1 MKLNSKNLVLNLL
14 GTDANIQINKKI
26 LLILKLEEAFFLS
39 YLIDQYKYFEREGK
53 LREDGSFYTSNMDIA
68 LYTTFNNSQIA
79 RVKKAGLEK
88 NLFRIS
94 LEDSRTK
101 SYYYLNFDKIL
112 EMIGTE
118 KSNME
123 LAYKS
128 RFDSEKIDIEINN
141 LEDIEN
147 LKKFTFNELR
157 FYCKENKIKYSGN
170 DKKDNLIKKIIE
182 SKNPNLFEKA
192 HFSTVNDI
200 SFTSEQENHSL
211 TKNEKLSNGVS
222 DISLTVSEKSIT
234 NQEQINQEQNTCH
247 VHENGKNE
255 KDKEIENLF
264 HEFGINYTD
273 TNEASCLLI
282 LNEFNGNKILLE
294 KYLIN
299 IHKQL
304 ERLTNIKN
312 LAALFSKKLKEIDYS
327 LINKIKNES
336 KDEAEKIL
344 KEQKKIN
351 DEKKIIE
358 NNNKMDKVI
367 NSFLKLDKEV
377 QKNVVNI
384 AEQSYLKEV
393 PNINVDLL
401 GIYKKNTYRVYLKM
415 IYFKLLE
422 VIKSENIKIGEVIW
436 KYYVLLYQYLK
447 IILGMENELEKKA
460 ILLEQKE
467 SLKIEKEN

>member
-39 YLIDQYKYFEREGK
+39 YLIDKYKYFEREGK

-157 FYCKENKIKYSGN
+157 FYCKVNKIKYSGN

-182 SKNPNLFEKA
+182 NKNPNLFEKA

-200 SFTSEQENHSL
+200 SFTSEQKNRSL
-211 TKNEKLSNGVS
+211 TKNGKLKDDVS

-247 VHENGKNE
+247 VHENGKNK
-255 KDKEIENLF
+255 KDKEIEKLF

-282 LNEFNGNKILLE
+282 LNEFEGNKILLE
-294 KYLIN
+294 KYLLI

-327 LINKIKNES
+327 LINKIKKENE
-336 KDEAEKIL
+336 DNIEKIL
-344 KEQKKIN
+344 ENQKKIK
-351 DEKKIIE
+351 DEKRIIE
-358 NNNKMDKVI
+358 NTINMDRI
-367 NSFLKLDKEV
+367 IDNFLSLDKEI
-377 QKNVVNI
+377 QENVVNL
-384 AEQSYLKEV
+384 AEQKFLKENPQTNFDMFKAIKKSSYRSYL
-393 PNINVDLL
+393 
-401 GIYKKNTYRVYLKM
+401 RM
-415 IYFKLLE
+415 IYSKLLE
-422 VIKSENIKIGEVIW
+422 IIKRENIIRI
-436 KYYVLLYQYLK
+436 
-447 IILGMENELEKKA
+447 
-460 ILLEQKE
+460 
-467 SLKIEKEN
+467 SD

>member
-1 MKLNSKNLVLNLL
+1 MKLDSKNLVLNLL

-26 LLILKLEEAFFLS
+26 LLTLKLEEAFFLS

-79 RVKKAGLEK
+79 RVKKSGVEKGLFK
-88 NLFRIS
+88 IS

-128 RFDSEKIDIEINN
+128 RFDSEKIDLEINN

-182 SKNPNLFEKA
+182 NKNPNLISKS

-200 SFTSEQENHSL
+200 SFTSEQKNRSL
-211 TKNEKLSNGVS
+211 TKNGKLEDGVS

-234 NQEQINQEQNTCH
+234 NQEQINQEQNTFH
-247 VHENGKNE
+247 VHEKNKKDE
-255 KDKEIENLF
+255 KIESIF
-264 HEFGINYTD
+264 HELGINYTD

-282 LNEFNGNKILLE
+282 LNEFEDNKILLE
-294 KYLIN
+294 KYLLI

-304 ERLTNIKN
+304 EKLTNIKN

-327 LINKIKNES
+327 LINKIKKEN
-336 KDEAEKIL
+336 KDNIEKIL
-344 KEQKKIN
+344 EEQKKIK
-351 DEKKIIE
+351 DEERRIENSICMDKIID
-358 NNNKMDKVI
+358 N
-367 NSFLKLDKEV
+367 FLSLDKEI
-377 QKNVVNI
+377 QENVVNL
-384 AEQSYLKEV
+384 AEQKFLKEN
-393 PNINVDLL
+393 PQTNLDMFKAI
-401 GIYKKNTYRVYLKM
+401 KKRSYRSHLRM
-415 IYFKLLE
+415 IYSKLLE
-422 VIKSENIKIGEVIW
+422 IIKDENIKIGEVI
-436 KYYVLLYQYLK
+436 
-447 IILGMENELEKKA
+447 
-460 ILLEQKE
+460 
-467 SLKIEKEN
+467 

>member
-157 FYCKENKIKYSGN
+157 FYCKVNKIKYSGN

-182 SKNPNLFEKA
+182 NKNPNLFEKA

-200 SFTSEQENHSL
+200 SFTSEQKNRSL
-211 TKNEKLSNGVS
+211 TKNGKLKDDVS

-247 VHENGKNE
+247 VHENGKNK
-255 KDKEIENLF
+255 KDKEIEKLF

-282 LNEFNGNKILLE
+282 LNEFEGNKILLE
-294 KYLIN
+294 KYLLI

-327 LINKIKNES
+327 LINKIKKENE
-336 KDEAEKIL
+336 DNIEKIL
-344 KEQKKIN
+344 ENQKKIK
-351 DEKKIIE
+351 DEKRIIE
-358 NNNKMDKVI
+358 NTINMDRI
-367 NSFLKLDKEV
+367 IDNFLSLDKEI
-377 QKNVVNI
+377 QENVVNL
-384 AEQSYLKEV
+384 AEQKFLKEN
-393 PNINVDLL
+393 PQTNFDMFKAI
-401 GIYKKNTYRVYLKM
+401 KKSSYRSHLRM
-415 IYFKLLE
+415 IYSKLLE
-422 VIKSENIKIGEVIW
+422 IIKRENIIRI
-436 KYYVLLYQYLK
+436 
-447 IILGMENELEKKA
+447 
-460 ILLEQKE
+460 
-467 SLKIEKEN
+467 SD

>member
-1 MKLNSKNLVLNLL
+1 MKLDSKNLVLNLL

-26 LLILKLEEAFFLS
+26 LLTLKLEEAFFLS

-79 RVKKAGLEK
+79 RVKKSGVEKGLFK
-88 NLFRIS
+88 IS

-128 RFDSEKIDIEINN
+128 RFDSEKIDLEINN

-182 SKNPNLFEKA
+182 NKNPNLISKS

-200 SFTSEQENHSL
+200 SFTSEQKNRSL
-211 TKNEKLSNGVS
+211 TKNGKLEDGVS

-247 VHENGKNE
+247 VHEKNKKDE
-255 KDKEIENLF
+255 KIESIF
-264 HEFGINYTD
+264 HELGINYTD

-282 LNEFNGNKILLE
+282 LNEFEDNKILLE
-294 KYLIN
+294 KYLLI

-304 ERLTNIKN
+304 EKLTNIKN

-327 LINKIKNES
+327 LINKIKKEN
-336 KDEAEKIL
+336 KDNIEKIL
-344 KEQKKIN
+344 EEQKKIK
-351 DEKKIIE
+351 DEERRIENSICMDKIID
-358 NNNKMDKVI
+358 N
-367 NSFLKLDKEV
+367 FLSLDKEI
-377 QKNVVNI
+377 QENVVNL
-384 AEQSYLKEV
+384 AEQKFLKEN
-393 PNINVDLL
+393 PQANLDMFKAI
-401 GIYKKNTYRVYLKM
+401 KKRSYRSHLRM
-415 IYFKLLE
+415 IYSKLLE
-422 VIKSENIKIGEVIW
+422 IIKDENIKIGEVI
-436 KYYVLLYQYLK
+436 
-447 IILGMENELEKKA
+447 
-460 ILLEQKE
+460 
-467 SLKIEKEN
+467 

>member
-1 MKLNSKNLVLNLL
+1 MKLDSKNLVLNLL

-26 LLILKLEEAFFLS
+26 LLTLKLEEAFFLS

-79 RVKKAGLEK
+79 RVKKSGVEKGLFK
-88 NLFRIS
+88 IS

-128 RFDSEKIDIEINN
+128 RFDSEKIDLEINN

-170 DKKDNLIKKIIE
+170 DKKGDLIKKIIE
-182 SKNPNLFEKA
+182 FKNPELLEKV
-192 HFSTVNDI
+192 HFSAVNDI
-200 SFTSEQENHSL
+200 SFTSEQKNRSL
-211 TKNEKLSNGVS
+211 TKNGKLEDGVS

-247 VHENGKNE
+247 VHEKNKKDE
-255 KDKEIENLF
+255 KIESIF
-264 HEFGINYTD
+264 HELGINYTD

-282 LNEFNGNKILLE
+282 LNEFEDNKILLE
-294 KYLIN
+294 KYLLI

-304 ERLTNIKN
+304 EKLTNIKN

-327 LINKIKNES
+327 LINKIKKEN
-336 KDEAEKIL
+336 KDNIEKIL
-344 KEQKKIN
+344 EEQKKIK
-351 DEKKIIE
+351 DEERRIENSICMDKIID
-358 NNNKMDKVI
+358 N
-367 NSFLKLDKEV
+367 FLSLDKEI
-377 QKNVVNI
+377 QENVVNL
-384 AEQSYLKEV
+384 AEQKFLKEN
-393 PNINVDLL
+393 PQTNLDMFKAI
-401 GIYKKNTYRVYLKM
+401 KKRSYRSHLRM
-415 IYFKLLE
+415 IYSKLLE
-422 VIKSENIKIGEVIW
+422 IIKDENIKIGEVI
-436 KYYVLLYQYLK
+436 
-447 IILGMENELEKKA
+447 
-460 ILLEQKE
+460 
-467 SLKIEKEN
+467 

>member
-1 MKLNSKNLVLNLL
+1 MKLDSKNLVLNLL

-26 LLILKLEEAFFLS
+26 LLTLKLEEAFFLS

-79 RVKKAGLEK
+79 RVKKSGVEKGLFK
-88 NLFRIS
+88 IS

-128 RFDSEKIDIEINN
+128 RFDSEKIDLEINN

-182 SKNPNLFEKA
+182 NKNPNLISRA

-200 SFTSEQENHSL
+200 SFTSEQKNRSL
-211 TKNEKLSNGVS
+211 TKNGKLEDGVS
-222 DISLTVSEKSIT
+222 DISLTVSEKFIT

-247 VHENGKNE
+247 VHEKNKKDE
-255 KDKEIENLF
+255 KIESIF
-264 HEFGINYTD
+264 HELGINYTD

-282 LNEFNGNKILLE
+282 LNEFEGNKILLE
-294 KYLIN
+294 KYLLI

-327 LINKIKNES
+327 LINKIKKEN
-336 KDEAEKIL
+336 KNNMEKTL
-344 KEQKKIN
+344 KNQKKIK
-351 DEKKIIE
+351 DEERSIENTINMDKIID
-358 NNNKMDKVI
+358 N
-367 NSFLKLDKEV
+367 FLSLDKET
-377 QKNVVNI
+377 QENVVNL
-384 AEQSYLKEV
+384 AEQKFLKENPQTNLDMFKVIKKSSYRSYL
-393 PNINVDLL
+393 
-401 GIYKKNTYRVYLKM
+401 RM
-415 IYFKLLE
+415 IYSKLLE
-422 VIKSENIKIGEVIW
+422 IIKRENII
-436 KYYVLLYQYLK
+436 
-447 IILGMENELEKKA
+447 MFDNEDE
-460 ILLEQKE
+460 
-467 SLKIEKEN
+467 

>member
-1 MKLNSKNLVLNLL
+1 MKLDSKNLVLNLL

-26 LLILKLEEAFFLS
+26 LLTLKLEEAFFLS
-39 YLIDQYKYFEREGK
+39 YLIDQYKYSEREGK

-79 RVKKAGLEK
+79 RVKKSGVEKGLFK
-88 NLFRIS
+88 IS

-128 RFDSEKIDIEINN
+128 RFDSEKIDLEINN

-182 SKNPNLFEKA
+182 NKNPNLISKS

-200 SFTSEQENHSL
+200 SFTSEQKNRSL
-211 TKNEKLSNGVS
+211 TKNGKLEDGVS

-247 VHENGKNE
+247 VHEKNKKDE
-255 KDKEIENLF
+255 KIESIF
-264 HEFGINYTD
+264 HELGINYTD

-282 LNEFNGNKILLE
+282 LNEFEDNKILLE
-294 KYLIN
+294 KYLLI

-304 ERLTNIKN
+304 EKLTNIKN

-327 LINKIKNES
+327 LINKIKKEN
-336 KDEAEKIL
+336 KDNIEKIL
-344 KEQKKIN
+344 EEQKKIK
-351 DEKKIIE
+351 DEERRIENSIFMDKIID
-358 NNNKMDKVI
+358 N
-367 NSFLKLDKEV
+367 FLSLDKEI
-377 QKNVVNI
+377 QENVVNL
-384 AEQSYLKEV
+384 AEQKFLKEN
-393 PNINVDLL
+393 PQTNLDMFKAI
-401 GIYKKNTYRVYLKM
+401 KKRSYRSHLRM
-415 IYFKLLE
+415 IYSKLLE
-422 VIKSENIKIGEVIW
+422 IIKDENIKIGEVI
-436 KYYVLLYQYLK
+436 
-447 IILGMENELEKKA
+447 
-460 ILLEQKE
+460 
-467 SLKIEKEN
+467 

>member
-1 MKLNSKNLVLNLL
+1 MKLDSKNLVLNLL

-26 LLILKLEEAFFLS
+26 LLTLKLEEAFFLS

-79 RVKKAGLEK
+79 RVKKSGVEK
-88 NLFRIS
+88 ELFKIS

-128 RFDSEKIDIEINN
+128 RFDSEKIELEINN
-141 LEDIEN
+141 LDDIEN

-182 SKNPNLFEKA
+182 NKNPNLITKS

-200 SFTSEQENHSL
+200 SFTSEQKNRSL
-211 TKNEKLSNGVS
+211 TKNGKLEDGVS

-234 NQEQINQEQNTCH
+234 NQDKNNQEEISCH
-247 VHENGKNE
+247 VHENVKNK
-255 KDKEIENLF
+255 KDKKIENLF
-264 HEFGINYTD
+264 HELGINYTD

-282 LNEFNGNKILLE
+282 LNEFEGNKILLE
-294 KYLIN
+294 KYLLI

-327 LINKIKNES
+327 LINKIKKEN
-336 KDEAEKIL
+336 KDNIKKIL
-344 KEQKKIN
+344 EEQKKIK
-351 DEKKIIE
+351 DEERRIENSICMDKIID
-358 NNNKMDKVI
+358 N
-367 NSFLKLDKEV
+367 FLSLDKEI
-377 QKNVVNI
+377 QENIVNL
-384 AEQSYLKEV
+384 AEQKFLKENPKTNTDMFKV
-393 PNINVDLL
+393 I
-401 GIYKKNTYRVYLKM
+401 KKSSYRSHLRM
-415 IYFKLLE
+415 IYSKLLE
-422 VIKSENIKIGEVIW
+422 IIKDENIKIGEVI
-436 KYYVLLYQYLK
+436 
-447 IILGMENELEKKA
+447 
-460 ILLEQKE
+460 
-467 SLKIEKEN
+467 

>member
-1 MKLNSKNLVLNLL
+1 MKLDSKNLVLNLL

-26 LLILKLEEAFFLS
+26 LLTLKLEEAFFLS

-79 RVKKAGLEK
+79 RVKKSGVEKGLFK
-88 NLFRIS
+88 IS

-128 RFDSEKIDIEINN
+128 RFDSEKIDLEINN

-182 SKNPNLFEKA
+182 NKNPNLISKS

-200 SFTSEQENHSL
+200 SFTGEQKNRSL
-211 TKNEKLSNGVS
+211 TKNGKLEDGVS

-247 VHENGKNE
+247 VHEKNKKDE
-255 KDKEIENLF
+255 KIESIF
-264 HEFGINYTD
+264 HELGINYTD

-282 LNEFNGNKILLE
+282 LNEFEDNKILLE
-294 KYLIN
+294 KYLLI

-304 ERLTNIKN
+304 EKLTNIKN

-327 LINKIKNES
+327 LINKIKKEN
-336 KDEAEKIL
+336 KDNIEKIL
-344 KEQKKIN
+344 EEQKKIK
-351 DEKKIIE
+351 DEERRIENSICMDKIID
-358 NNNKMDKVI
+358 N
-367 NSFLKLDKEV
+367 FLSLDKEI
-377 QKNVVNI
+377 QENIVNL
-384 AEQSYLKEV
+384 AEQKFLKEN
-393 PNINVDLL
+393 PQTNLDMFKAI
-401 GIYKKNTYRVYLKM
+401 KKRSYRSHLRM
-415 IYFKLLE
+415 IYSKLLE
-422 VIKSENIKIGEVIW
+422 IIKDENIKIGEVI
-436 KYYVLLYQYLK
+436 
-447 IILGMENELEKKA
+447 
-460 ILLEQKE
+460 
-467 SLKIEKEN
+467 

>member
-1 MKLNSKNLVLNLL
+1 MKLDSKNLVLNLL

-26 LLILKLEEAFFLS
+26 LLTLKLEEAFFLS

-79 RVKKAGLEK
+79 RVKKSGVEKGLFK
-88 NLFRIS
+88 IS

-128 RFDSEKIDIEINN
+128 RFDSEKIDLEINN

-182 SKNPNLFEKA
+182 NKNPNLISKS

-200 SFTSEQENHSL
+200 SFTSEQKNRSL
-211 TKNEKLSNGVS
+211 TKNGKLEDGVS

-247 VHENGKNE
+247 VHKKNKKDE
-255 KDKEIENLF
+255 KIESIF
-264 HEFGINYTD
+264 HELGINYTD

-282 LNEFNGNKILLE
+282 LNEFEDNKILLE
-294 KYLIN
+294 KYLLI

-304 ERLTNIKN
+304 EKLTNIKN

-327 LINKIKNES
+327 LINKIKKEN
-336 KDEAEKIL
+336 KDNIEKIL
-344 KEQKKIN
+344 EEQKKIK
-351 DEKKIIE
+351 DEERRIENSICMDKIID
-358 NNNKMDKVI
+358 N
-367 NSFLKLDKEV
+367 FLSLDKEI
-377 QKNVVNI
+377 QENVVNL
-384 AEQSYLKEV
+384 AEQKFLKEN
-393 PNINVDLL
+393 PQTNLDMFKAI
-401 GIYKKNTYRVYLKM
+401 KKRSYRSHLRM
-415 IYFKLLE
+415 IYSKLLE
-422 VIKSENIKIGEVIW
+422 IIKDENIKIGEVI
-436 KYYVLLYQYLK
+436 
-447 IILGMENELEKKA
+447 
-460 ILLEQKE
+460 
-467 SLKIEKEN
+467 

>member
-1 MKLNSKNLVLNLL
+1 MKLDSKNLVLNLL

-26 LLILKLEEAFFLS
+26 LLTLKLEEAFFLS

-79 RVKKAGLEK
+79 RVKKSGVEK
-88 NLFRIS
+88 ELFKIS

-128 RFDSEKIDIEINN
+128 RFDSEKIELEINN
-141 LEDIEN
+141 LDDIEN

-182 SKNPNLFEKA
+182 SKNPNLFEKV

-200 SFTSEQENHSL
+200 SFTSEQKNRSL
-211 TKNEKLSNGVS
+211 TKNGKMEDGVS
-222 DISLTVSEKSIT
+222 DISLTVSKKSIT

-247 VHENGKNE
+247 VHEKNKKDE
-255 KDKEIENLF
+255 KIESIF
-264 HEFGINYTD
+264 HELGINYTD

-282 LNEFNGNKILLE
+282 LNEFEDNKILLE
-294 KYLIN
+294 KYLLI

-304 ERLTNIKN
+304 EKLTNIKN

-327 LINKIKNES
+327 LINKIKKEN
-336 KDEAEKIL
+336 KDNIEKIL
-344 KEQKKIN
+344 EEQKKIK
-351 DEKKIIE
+351 DEERRIENSICMDKIID
-358 NNNKMDKVI
+358 N
-367 NSFLKLDKEV
+367 FLSLDKEI
-377 QKNVVNI
+377 QENIVNL
-384 AEQSYLKEV
+384 AEQKFLKEN
-393 PNINVDLL
+393 PQTNLDMFKAI
-401 GIYKKNTYRVYLKM
+401 KKRSYRSHLRM
-415 IYFKLLE
+415 IYSKLLE
-422 VIKSENIKIGEVIW
+422 IIKDENIKIGEVI
-436 KYYVLLYQYLK
+436 
-447 IILGMENELEKKA
+447 
-460 ILLEQKE
+460 
-467 SLKIEKEN
+467 

>member
-1 MKLNSKNLVLNLL
+1 MKLDSKNLVLNLL

-26 LLILKLEEAFFLS
+26 LLTLKLEEAFFLS

-79 RVKKAGLEK
+79 RVKKSGVEK
-88 NLFRIS
+88 ELFKIS

-128 RFDSEKIDIEINN
+128 RFDSEKIELEINN
-141 LEDIEN
+141 LDDIEN

-182 SKNPNLFEKA
+182 NKNPNLITKS

-200 SFTSEQENHSL
+200 SFTSEQKNRSL
-211 TKNEKLSNGVS
+211 TKNGKLEDGVS

-247 VHENGKNE
+247 VHEKNKKDE
-255 KDKEIENLF
+255 KIESIF
-264 HEFGINYTD
+264 HELGINYTD

-282 LNEFNGNKILLE
+282 LNEFEGNKILLE
-294 KYLIN
+294 KYLLI

-304 ERLTNIKN
+304 EKLTNIKN

-327 LINKIKNES
+327 LINKIKKEN
-336 KDEAEKIL
+336 KDNIEKIL
-344 KEQKKIN
+344 EEQKKIK
-351 DEKKIIE
+351 DEERRIENSICMDKIID
-358 NNNKMDKVI
+358 N
-367 NSFLKLDKEV
+367 FLSLDKEI
-377 QKNVVNI
+377 QENVVNL
-384 AEQSYLKEV
+384 AEQKFLKENPKTNPDMFKV
-393 PNINVDLL
+393 I
-401 GIYKKNTYRVYLKM
+401 KKSSYRSHLRM
-415 IYFKLLE
+415 IYSKLLE
-422 VIKSENIKIGEVIW
+422 IIKDENIKIGEVI
-436 KYYVLLYQYLK
+436 
-447 IILGMENELEKKA
+447 
-460 ILLEQKE
+460 
-467 SLKIEKEN
+467 

>member
-1 MKLNSKNLVLNLL
+1 MKLDSKNLVLNLL

-26 LLILKLEEAFFLS
+26 LLTLKLEEAFFLS

-79 RVKKAGLEK
+79 RVKKSGVEK
-88 NLFRIS
+88 ELFKIS

-128 RFDSEKIDIEINN
+128 RFDSEKIELEINN
-141 LEDIEN
+141 LDDIEN

-182 SKNPNLFEKA
+182 NKNPNLITKS
-192 HFSTVNDI
+192 HFSAVNDI
-200 SFTSEQENHSL
+200 SFTSEQKNRSL
-211 TKNEKLSNGVS
+211 TKNGKLEDGVS
-222 DISLTVSEKSIT
+222 DISLTVSEKFIT

-247 VHENGKNE
+247 VHEKNKKDE
-255 KDKEIENLF
+255 KIESIF
-264 HEFGINYTD
+264 HELGINYTD

-282 LNEFNGNKILLE
+282 LNEFEGNKILLE
-294 KYLIN
+294 KYLLI
-299 IHKQL
+299 IYKQL

-327 LINKIKNES
+327 LVNKIKKEN
-336 KDEAEKIL
+336 KNNIEKTL
-344 KEQKKIN
+344 ENQKKIK
-351 DEKKIIE
+351 DEERSIENTSNMDKIID
-358 NNNKMDKVI
+358 N
-367 NSFLKLDKEV
+367 FLSLDKEI
-377 QKNVVNI
+377 QENVVNL
-384 AEQSYLKEV
+384 AEQKFLKEN
-393 PNINVDLL
+393 PQTNLDMFKAI
-401 GIYKKNTYRVYLKM
+401 KKSSYRSHLRM
-415 IYFKLLE
+415 IYSKLLE
-422 VIKSENIKIGEVIW
+422 IIKDENIKIGEVI
-436 KYYVLLYQYLK
+436 
-447 IILGMENELEKKA
+447 
-460 ILLEQKE
+460 
-467 SLKIEKEN
+467 

>member
-1 MKLNSKNLVLNLL
+1 MKLDSKNLVLNLL
-14 GTDANIQINKKI
+14 GTDANIQINKKV
-26 LLILKLEEAFFLS
+26 LLTLKLEEAFFLS

-53 LREDGSFYTSNMDIA
+53 LRQDGSFYTSNMDIA

-88 NLFRIS
+88 QLFRIS

-128 RFDSEKIDIEINN
+128 RFDSEKIEIEMNN
-141 LEDIEN
+141 VEDIDN

-170 DKKDNLIKKIIE
+170 DKKGDLIKKIIE
-182 SKNPNLFEKA
+182 FKNPELLEKA
-192 HFSTVNDI
+192 HFPAVNDI
-200 SFTSEQENHSL
+200 SFTSEQKNRSL
-211 TKNEKLSNGVS
+211 TKNGKLEDGVS
-222 DISLTVSEKSIT
+222 DISLTVSEKFIT

-247 VHENGKNE
+247 VHEKNKKDE
-255 KDKEIENLF
+255 KIENIF
-264 HEFGINYTD
+264 HELGINYTD

-282 LNEFNGNKILLE
+282 LNEFEGNKILLE
-294 KYLIN
+294 KYLLI
-299 IHKQL
+299 IYKQL

-327 LINKIKNES
+327 LINKIKKEN
-336 KDEAEKIL
+336 KNNIEKTL
-344 KEQKKIN
+344 ENQKKIK
-351 DEKKIIE
+351 DEERSIENTNNMDKIID
-358 NNNKMDKVI
+358 N
-367 NSFLKLDKEV
+367 FLSLDKEI
-377 QKNVVNI
+377 QENVVNL
-384 AEQSYLKEV
+384 AEQNYLKENSV
-393 PNINVDLL
+393 INIDMLKA
-401 GIYKKNTYRVYLKM
+401 IKKNTYRTYLKM

-422 VIKSENIKIGEVIW
+422 IIKKNNLKVGET
-436 KYYVLLYQYLK
+436 
-447 IILGMENELEKKA
+447 A
-460 ILLEQKE
+460 
-467 SLKIEKEN
+467 

>member
-1 MKLNSKNLVLNLL
+1 MKLDSKNLVLNLL

-26 LLILKLEEAFFLS
+26 LLTLKLEEAFFLS

-79 RVKKAGLEK
+79 RVKKSGVEK
-88 NLFRIS
+88 ELFKIS

-128 RFDSEKIDIEINN
+128 RFDSEKIDLEINN

-170 DKKDNLIKKIIE
+170 DKKNNLIKKIIE
-182 SKNPNLFEKA
+182 NKNPNLITKN

-200 SFTSEQENHSL
+200 SFTSEQKNRSL
-211 TKNEKLSNGVS
+211 TKNGKLEDGVS

-234 NQEQINQEQNTCH
+234 NQDKNNQEKISCH
-247 VHENGKNE
+247 VHENVKNK
-255 KDKEIENLF
+255 KDKKIENLF
-264 HEFGINYTD
+264 HEFGINFTD

-282 LNEFNGNKILLE
+282 LNEFEGNKILLE
-294 KYLIN
+294 KYLLI
-299 IHKQL
+299 IYKQL

-327 LINKIKNES
+327 LVNKIKNENQ
-336 KDEAEKIL
+336 DELKKVQKEK
-344 KEQKKIN
+344 E
-351 DEKKIIE
+351 IIKNEERIKE
-358 NNNKMDKVI
+358 NNEKLDKYI
-367 NSFLKLDKEV
+367 DEFLKLDKNM
-377 QKNVVNI
+377 QKNIVDL
-384 AEQSYLKEV
+384 AEQNYLKENSEI
-393 PNINVDLL
+393 NIEMLKIV
-401 GIYKKNTYRVYLKM
+401 KKNTYRVYLKM
-415 IYFKLLE
+415 IHSKLLE
-422 VIKSENIKIGEVIW
+422 VTQKNNLKVGET
-436 KYYVLLYQYLK
+436 L
-447 IILGMENELEKKA
+447 
-460 ILLEQKE
+460 
-467 SLKIEKEN
+467 

>member
-1 MKLNSKNLVLNLL
+1 MKLDSKNLVLNLL

-26 LLILKLEEAFFLS
+26 LLTLKLEEAFFLS

-79 RVKKAGLEK
+79 RVKKSGVEKGLFK
-88 NLFRIS
+88 IS

-128 RFDSEKIDIEINN
+128 RFDSEKIDLEINN

-182 SKNPNLFEKA
+182 NKNPNLISKA

-200 SFTSEQENHSL
+200 SFTSEQKNRSL
-211 TKNEKLSNGVS
+211 TKNGKLEDGVS
-222 DISLTVSEKSIT
+222 DISLTVSEKFIT

-247 VHENGKNE
+247 VHEKNKKDE
-255 KDKEIENLF
+255 KIESIF
-264 HEFGINYTD
+264 HELGINYTD

-282 LNEFNGNKILLE
+282 LNEFEGNKILLE
-294 KYLIN
+294 KYLLI

-327 LINKIKNES
+327 LMNKIKKEN
-336 KDEAEKIL
+336 KNNMEKTL
-344 KEQKKIN
+344 KNQKKIK
-351 DEKKIIE
+351 DEERSIENTINMDKIID
-358 NNNKMDKVI
+358 N
-367 NSFLKLDKEV
+367 FLSLDKET
-377 QKNVVNI
+377 QENVVNL
-384 AEQSYLKEV
+384 AEQKFLKENPQTNLDMFKVIKKSSYRSYL
-393 PNINVDLL
+393 
-401 GIYKKNTYRVYLKM
+401 RM
-415 IYFKLLE
+415 IYSKLLE
-422 VIKSENIKIGEVIW
+422 IIKRENII
-436 KYYVLLYQYLK
+436 
-447 IILGMENELEKKA
+447 MFDNEDE
-460 ILLEQKE
+460 
-467 SLKIEKEN
+467 

>member
-1 MKLNSKNLVLNLL
+1 MKLDSKNLVLNLL

-26 LLILKLEEAFFLS
+26 LLTLKLEEAFFLS

-79 RVKKAGLEK
+79 RVKKSGVEKGLFK
-88 NLFRIS
+88 IS

-128 RFDSEKIDIEINN
+128 RFDSEKIDLEINN

-182 SKNPNLFEKA
+182 NKNPNLISKS

-200 SFTSEQENHSL
+200 SFTSEQKNRSL
-211 TKNEKLSNGVS
+211 TKNGKLEDGVS

-247 VHENGKNE
+247 VHEKNKKDE
-255 KDKEIENLF
+255 KIESIF
-264 HEFGINYTD
+264 HELGINYTD

-294 KYLIN
+294 RYLIN
-299 IHKQL
+299 IYKQL

-327 LINKIKNES
+327 LINKIKKEN
-336 KDEAEKIL
+336 KNNIEKTL
-344 KEQKKIN
+344 ENQKKIK
-351 DEKKIIE
+351 DEERSIENTINMDKIID
-358 NNNKMDKVI
+358 N
-367 NSFLKLDKEV
+367 FLSLDKEI
-377 QKNVVNI
+377 QENVVNL
-384 AEQSYLKEV
+384 AEQKFLKEN
-393 PNINVDLL
+393 PQINLDMFKA
-401 GIYKKNTYRVYLKM
+401 IKKNTYRTYLKM

-422 VIKSENIKIGEVIW
+422 IIKKNNLKVGET
-436 KYYVLLYQYLK
+436 
-447 IILGMENELEKKA
+447 A
-460 ILLEQKE
+460 
-467 SLKIEKEN
+467 

>member
-1 MKLNSKNLVLNLL
+1 MKLDSKNLVLNLL

-26 LLILKLEEAFFLS
+26 LLTLKLEEAFFLS

-79 RVKKAGLEK
+79 RVKKSGVEKGLFK
-88 NLFRIS
+88 IS

-128 RFDSEKIDIEINN
+128 RFDSEKIDLEINN

-170 DKKDNLIKKIIE
+170 DKKGDLIKKIIE
-182 SKNPNLFEKA
+182 FKNPELLEKA
-192 HFSTVNDI
+192 HFSAVNDI
-200 SFTSEQENHSL
+200 SFTSEQKNRSL
-211 TKNEKLSNGVS
+211 TKNGKLEDGVS

-247 VHENGKNE
+247 VHEKNKKDE
-255 KDKEIENLF
+255 KIESIF
-264 HEFGINYTD
+264 HELGINYTD

-282 LNEFNGNKILLE
+282 LNEFEDNKILLE
-294 KYLIN
+294 KYLLI

-304 ERLTNIKN
+304 EKLTNIKN

-327 LINKIKNES
+327 LINKIKKEN
-336 KDEAEKIL
+336 KDNIEKIL
-344 KEQKKIN
+344 EEQKKIK
-351 DEKKIIE
+351 DEERRIENSICMDKIID
-358 NNNKMDKVI
+358 N
-367 NSFLKLDKEV
+367 FLSLDKEI
-377 QKNVVNI
+377 QENVVNL
-384 AEQSYLKEV
+384 AEQKFLKEN
-393 PNINVDLL
+393 PQANLDMFKAI
-401 GIYKKNTYRVYLKM
+401 KKRSYRSHLRM
-415 IYFKLLE
+415 IYSKLLE
-422 VIKSENIKIGEVIW
+422 IIKDENIKIGEVI
-436 KYYVLLYQYLK
+436 
-447 IILGMENELEKKA
+447 
-460 ILLEQKE
+460 
-467 SLKIEKEN
+467 

>member
-1 MKLNSKNLVLNLL
+1 MKLDSKNLVLNLL
-14 GTDANIQINKKI
+14 GTDANIQINKKV
-26 LLILKLEEAFFLS
+26 LLTLKLEEAFFLS

-53 LREDGSFYTSNMDIA
+53 LRQDGSFYTSNMDIA

-88 NLFRIS
+88 QLFRIS

-128 RFDSEKIDIEINN
+128 RFDSEKIEIEMNN
-141 LEDIEN
+141 VEDIDN
-147 LKKFTFNELR
+147 FKKFTFNELR

-182 SKNPNLFEKA
+182 NKNPNLFEKV

-200 SFTSEQENHSL
+200 SFTSEQKNRSL
-211 TKNEKLSNGVS
+211 TKNGKLKDGVS

-247 VHENGKNE
+247 VHENGKNK
-255 KDKEIENLF
+255 KDKEIEKLF

-282 LNEFNGNKILLE
+282 LNEFDGNKILLE
-294 KYLIN
+294 KYLRN

-327 LINKIKNES
+327 LVNKIKNE
-336 KDEAEKIL
+336 KINEAEKIL
-344 KEQKKIN
+344 KEQRKIN
-351 DEKKIIE
+351 DEKKVIE

-367 NSFLKLDKEV
+367 NSFLNLDKEI
-377 QKNVVNI
+377 QKDIVDI
-384 AEQSYLKEV
+384 AEKNYLKEV
-393 PNINVDLL
+393 PNINADLL
-401 GIYKKNTYRVYLKM
+401 QIYRKNTYKV
-415 IYFKLLE
+415 
-422 VIKSENIKIGEVIW
+422 
-436 KYYVLLYQYLK
+436 
-447 IILGMENELEKKA
+447 
-460 ILLEQKE
+460 
-467 SLKIEKEN
+467 

>member
-1 MKLNSKNLVLNLL
+1 MKLDSKNLVLNLL

-26 LLILKLEEAFFLS
+26 LLTLKLEEAFFLS

-79 RVKKAGLEK
+79 RVKKSGVEKGLFK
-88 NLFRIS
+88 IS

-128 RFDSEKIDIEINN
+128 RFDSEKIDLEINN

-170 DKKDNLIKKIIE
+170 DKKGDLIKKIIE
-182 SKNPNLFEKA
+182 FKNPELLEKA
-192 HFSTVNDI
+192 HFSAVNDI
-200 SFTSEQENHSL
+200 SFTSEQKNRSL
-211 TKNEKLSNGVS
+211 TKNGKLEDGVS
-222 DISLTVSEKSIT
+222 DILLTVNEKSIT

-247 VHENGKNE
+247 VHEKNKKDE
-255 KDKEIENLF
+255 KIENIF
-264 HEFGINYTD
+264 HELGINYTD

-282 LNEFNGNKILLE
+282 LNEFEGNKILLE
-294 KYLIN
+294 KYLLI

-327 LINKIKNES
+327 LINKIKKEN
-336 KDEAEKIL
+336 KNNIEKTL
-344 KEQKKIN
+344 ENQKKIK
-351 DEKKIIE
+351 DEERMIENTINMDKIID
-358 NNNKMDKVI
+358 N
-367 NSFLKLDKEV
+367 FLSLDKEI
-377 QKNVVNI
+377 QENVVNL
-384 AEQSYLKEV
+384 AEQKFLKENPQINLDMFKAIKKSSYRSYL
-393 PNINVDLL
+393 
-401 GIYKKNTYRVYLKM
+401 RM
-415 IYFKLLE
+415 IYSKLLE
-422 VIKSENIKIGEVIW
+422 IIKRENIIRI
-436 KYYVLLYQYLK
+436 
-447 IILGMENELEKKA
+447 
-460 ILLEQKE
+460 
-467 SLKIEKEN
+467 SD

>member
-1 MKLNSKNLVLNLL
+1 MKLDSKNLVLNLL

-26 LLILKLEEAFFLS
+26 LLTLKLEEAFFLS

-79 RVKKAGLEK
+79 RVKKSGVEKGLFK
-88 NLFRIS
+88 IS

-128 RFDSEKIDIEINN
+128 RFDSEKIDLEINN

-182 SKNPNLFEKA
+182 NKNPNLISRA

-200 SFTSEQENHSL
+200 SFTSEQKNRSL
-211 TKNEKLSNGVS
+211 TKNGKLEDGVS
-222 DISLTVSEKSIT
+222 DILLTVSEKSIT

-247 VHENGKNE
+247 VHEKNKKDE
-255 KDKEIENLF
+255 KIENIF
-264 HEFGINYTD
+264 HELGINYTD

-282 LNEFNGNKILLE
+282 LNEFEGNKILLE
-294 KYLIN
+294 KYLLI

-327 LINKIKNES
+327 LINKIKKEN
-336 KDEAEKIL
+336 KNNIEKTL
-344 KEQKKIN
+344 EDQKKIK
-351 DEKKIIE
+351 DEERRIENTINMNKIIDNFLSLDKKIQE
-358 NNNKMDKVI
+358 
-367 NSFLKLDKEV
+367 
-377 QKNVVNI
+377 NVVNL
-384 AEQSYLKEV
+384 AEQNYLKENSV
-393 PNINVDLL
+393 INIEMLKA
-401 GIYKKNTYRVYLKM
+401 IKKNTYRTYLKM

-422 VIKSENIKIGEVIW
+422 IIKKNNLKVGET
-436 KYYVLLYQYLK
+436 
-447 IILGMENELEKKA
+447 A
-460 ILLEQKE
+460 
-467 SLKIEKEN
+467 

>member
-1 MKLNSKNLVLNLL
+1 MKLDSKNLVLNLL

-26 LLILKLEEAFFLS
+26 LLTLKLEEAFFLS

-68 LYTTFNNSQIA
+68 LYTTFNNSQIT

-88 NLFRIS
+88 DLFRIS

-128 RFDSEKIDIEINN
+128 RFDSEKINIEINN

-182 SKNPNLFEKA
+182 NKNPNLITKN
-192 HFSTVNDI
+192 HFSTVNDT
-200 SFTSEQENHSL
+200 SFTSEQKNRSL
-211 TKNEKLSNGVS
+211 TKNGNLNNGVS

-247 VHENGKNE
+247 VHENEKSKRE
-255 KDKEIENLF
+255 KDIEIEKIF
-264 HEFGINYTD
+264 HELGINYTD

-282 LNEFNGNKILLE
+282 LNEFDGNKILLE
-294 KYLIN
+294 KYLRN

-327 LINKIKNES
+327 LVNKIKNENIN
-336 KDEAEKIL
+336 KAEKIL

-351 DEKKIIE
+351 DEKKVIE

-367 NSFLKLDKEV
+367 NSFLNLDKET
-377 QKNVVNI
+377 QKDIVNM
-384 AEQSYLKEV
+384 AEKNYLKEV
-393 PNINVDLL
+393 PNINADLL
-401 GIYKKNTYRVYLKM
+401 QIYRKNSYRVYLKM
-415 IYFKLLE
+415 IYFKLLD
-422 VIKSENIKIGEVIW
+422 I
-436 KYYVLLYQYLK
+436 LK
-447 IILGMENELEKKA
+447 IKYPKILKVGE
-460 ILLEQKE
+460 I
-467 SLKIEKEN
+467 S

>member
-1 MKLNSKNLVLNLL
+1 MKLDSKNLVLNLL
-14 GTDANIQINKKI
+14 GADANIQINKKI
-26 LLILKLEEAFFLS
+26 LLTLKLEEAFFLS

-88 NLFRIS
+88 ELFRIS

-128 RFDSEKIDIEINN
+128 RFDSEKIDVEINN

-170 DKKDNLIKKIIE
+170 DKKGDLIKKIIE
-182 SKNPNLFEKA
+182 FKNPELLEKA

-200 SFTSEQENHSL
+200 SFTSEQKNRSL
-211 TKNEKLSNGVS
+211 TKNGKLEDGVS

-234 NQEQINQEQNTCH
+234 NQDKNNQEEISCH
-247 VHENGKNE
+247 VHENVKNK
-255 KDKEIENLF
+255 KDKKIENLF
-264 HEFGINYTD
+264 HELGINFTD

-282 LNEFNGNKILLE
+282 LDKFEGNKILLE
-294 KYLIN
+294 KYLISIYN
-299 IHKQL
+299 QL
-304 ERLTNIKN
+304 KKLTNIKN
-312 LAALFSKKLKEIDYS
+312 LPALFSKKLKEIDYS
-327 LINKIKNES
+327 LINKIKKEN
-336 KDEAEKIL
+336 KNNIEKTL
-344 KEQKKIN
+344 EEQKKIK
-351 DEKKIIE
+351 DEERSIENTNNMDKIID
-358 NNNKMDKVI
+358 N
-367 NSFLKLDKEV
+367 FLSLDKEI
-377 QKNVVNI
+377 QENIVNL
-384 AEQSYLKEV
+384 AEQKFLKENPKTNPDMFKV
-393 PNINVDLL
+393 I
-401 GIYKKNTYRVYLKM
+401 KKSSYRSHLRM
-415 IYFKLLE
+415 IYSKLLE
-422 VIKSENIKIGEVIW
+422 IIKDENIKIGEVI
-436 KYYVLLYQYLK
+436 
-447 IILGMENELEKKA
+447 
-460 ILLEQKE
+460 
-467 SLKIEKEN
+467 

>member
-1 MKLNSKNLVLNLL
+1 MKLDSKNLVLNLL

-26 LLILKLEEAFFLS
+26 LLTLKLEEAFFLS

-79 RVKKAGLEK
+79 RVKKSGVEK
-88 NLFRIS
+88 ELFKIS

-128 RFDSEKIDIEINN
+128 RFDSEKIELEINN
-141 LEDIEN
+141 LDDIEN

-182 SKNPNLFEKA
+182 SKNPNLFEKV

-200 SFTSEQENHSL
+200 SFTSEQKNRSL
-211 TKNEKLSNGVS
+211 TKNGKLEDGVS

-247 VHENGKNE
+247 VHGNEKNK
-255 KDKEIENLF
+255 KDKEIEKIF

-273 TNEASCLLI
+273 TNETSCLLI
-282 LNEFNGNKILLE
+282 LNEFDGNKILLE

-299 IHKQL
+299 IYKKL

-422 VIKSENIKIGEVIW
+422 VIKSENIKIGEVI
-436 KYYVLLYQYLK
+436 
-447 IILGMENELEKKA
+447 
-460 ILLEQKE
+460 
-467 SLKIEKEN
+467 

>member
-1 MKLNSKNLVLNLL
+1 MKLDSKNLVLNLL

-26 LLILKLEEAFFLS
+26 LLTLKLEEAFFLS

-79 RVKKAGLEK
+79 RVKKSGVEKGLFK
-88 NLFRIS
+88 IS

-128 RFDSEKIDIEINN
+128 RFDSEKIDLEINN

-182 SKNPNLFEKA
+182 NKNPNLISKA

-200 SFTSEQENHSL
+200 SFTSEQKNRSL
-211 TKNEKLSNGVS
+211 TKNGKLEDGVS
-222 DISLTVSEKSIT
+222 DISLTVSEKFIT

-247 VHENGKNE
+247 VHEKNKKDE
-255 KDKEIENLF
+255 KIESIF
-264 HEFGINYTD
+264 HELGINYTD

-282 LNEFNGNKILLE
+282 LNEFEGNKILLE

-299 IHKQL
+299 IYKQL
-304 ERLTNIKN
+304 EKLTNIKN
-312 LAALFSKKLKEIDYS
+312 LAALFSKKLKDIDYS
-327 LINKIKNES
+327 LIKKIKKEN
-336 KDEAEKIL
+336 KNNIEKTL
-344 KEQKKIN
+344 ENQKKIK
-351 DEKKIIE
+351 DEERMIENTINMDKIID
-358 NNNKMDKVI
+358 N
-367 NSFLKLDKEV
+367 FLSLDKEI
-377 QKNVVNI
+377 QENVVNL
-384 AEQSYLKEV
+384 AEQKFLKENPQTNLDMFKAIKKSSYRSYL
-393 PNINVDLL
+393 
-401 GIYKKNTYRVYLKM
+401 RM
-415 IYFKLLE
+415 IYSKLLE
-422 VIKSENIKIGEVIW
+422 IIKSKNIKIGEVI
-436 KYYVLLYQYLK
+436 
-447 IILGMENELEKKA
+447 
-460 ILLEQKE
+460 
-467 SLKIEKEN
+467 

>member
-1 MKLNSKNLVLNLL
+1 MKLDSKNLVLNLL

-26 LLILKLEEAFFLS
+26 LLTLKLEEAFFLS

-79 RVKKAGLEK
+79 RVKKSGVEK
-88 NLFRIS
+88 ELFKIS

-128 RFDSEKIDIEINN
+128 RFDSEKIELEINN
-141 LEDIEN
+141 LDDIEN

-182 SKNPNLFEKA
+182 NKNPNLITKS

-200 SFTSEQENHSL
+200 SFTSEQKNRSL
-211 TKNEKLSNGVS
+211 TKNGKLEDGVS

-247 VHENGKNE
+247 VHENGKNK
-255 KDKEIENLF
+255 KDKEIEKLF

-282 LNEFNGNKILLE
+282 LNEFEGNKILLE
-294 KYLIN
+294 KYLLI

-327 LINKIKNES
+327 LINKIKKENE
-336 KDEAEKIL
+336 DNIEKIL
-344 KEQKKIN
+344 ENQKKIK
-351 DEKKIIE
+351 DEKRIIE
-358 NNNKMDKVI
+358 NTINMDRI
-367 NSFLKLDKEV
+367 IDNFLSLDKEI
-377 QKNVVNI
+377 QENVVNL
-384 AEQSYLKEV
+384 AEQKFLKENPQTNFDMFKAIKKSSYRSYL
-393 PNINVDLL
+393 
-401 GIYKKNTYRVYLKM
+401 RM
-415 IYFKLLE
+415 IYSKLLE
-422 VIKSENIKIGEVIW
+422 IIKRENIIRI
-436 KYYVLLYQYLK
+436 
-447 IILGMENELEKKA
+447 
-460 ILLEQKE
+460 
-467 SLKIEKEN
+467 SD

>member
-1 MKLNSKNLVLNLL
+1 MKLDSKNLVLNLL

-26 LLILKLEEAFFLS
+26 LLTLKLEEAFFLS

-79 RVKKAGLEK
+79 RVKKSGVEKGLFK
-88 NLFRIS
+88 IS

-128 RFDSEKIDIEINN
+128 RFDSEKIDLEINN

-182 SKNPNLFEKA
+182 NKNPNLISKS

-200 SFTSEQENHSL
+200 SFTGEQKNRSL
-211 TKNEKLSNGVS
+211 TKNGKLEDGVS

-247 VHENGKNE
+247 VHEKNE
-255 KDKEIENLF
+255 KDEKIESIF
-264 HEFGINYTD
+264 HELGINYTD

-282 LNEFNGNKILLE
+282 LNEFEDNKILLE
-294 KYLIN
+294 KYLLI

-304 ERLTNIKN
+304 EKLTNIKN

-327 LINKIKNES
+327 LINKIKKEN
-336 KDEAEKIL
+336 KDNIEKIL
-344 KEQKKIN
+344 EEQKKIK
-351 DEKKIIE
+351 DEERRIENSICMDKIID
-358 NNNKMDKVI
+358 N
-367 NSFLKLDKEV
+367 FLSLDKEI
-377 QKNVVNI
+377 QENVVNL
-384 AEQSYLKEV
+384 AEQKFLKEN
-393 PNINVDLL
+393 PQTNLDMFKAI
-401 GIYKKNTYRVYLKM
+401 KKRSYRSHLRM
-415 IYFKLLE
+415 IYSKLLE
-422 VIKSENIKIGEVIW
+422 IIKDENIKIGEVI
-436 KYYVLLYQYLK
+436 
-447 IILGMENELEKKA
+447 
-460 ILLEQKE
+460 
-467 SLKIEKEN
+467 